1 MTKTEIVAAGG
12 TALTYNSEQIN
23 LIKTT
28 IAKGATDAELELFL
42 YQCKRTGLDP
52 LAKQCYAIKRWSN
65 DERREVMTIQ
75 TGIDGFRLIAERTGQ
90 YAGQKGPEWCGDD
103 GVWKDVWLDTKPPAA
118 ARVGV
123 LRRDFS
129 EPLYAVARYSSY
141 VQKKKDGNVTK
152 FWLQMPD
159 LMLGKVAEALALR
172 RAFPQELSGLYTSDE
187 MAQAS
192 HGEEDA
198 PTPPP
203 APAAVPAAQ
212 QEVIE
217 AEVVT
222 PPAPP
227 PAAPPAAPV
236 PPAAPSK
243 DDMDWARTVFSQV
256 KGMVKVAVDNA
267 GVDEIM
273 KANSKGLADLKRISP
288 ENYEGLK
295 AIVTERRNELGRQQQ
310 KPAPDG
316 FEETGELSA

>member
-1 MTKTEIVAAGG
+1 MTKTELIAAGG

-103 GVWKDVWLDTKPPAA
+103 GFWKDIWLDAKPPSA

-129 EPLYAVARYSSY
+129 EPLYAVARFVSY
-141 VQKKKDGNVTK
+141 VQKKKDGSVTK
-152 FWLQMPD
+152 FWTQMPD
-159 LMLGKVAEALALR
+159 LMIGKVAEALALR

-192 HGEEDA
+192 AGDDE
-198 PTPPP
+198 P
-203 APAAVPAAQ
+203 APS
-212 QEVIE
+212 
-217 AEVVT
+217 
-222 PPAPP
+222 
-227 PAAPPAAPV
+227 PAAPMVVLVDPPSPPSAPV
-236 PPAAPSK
+236 QPQEPAMEPSQGPTGDIRAPENAPAPTK
-243 DDMDWARTVFSQV
+243 DDMAYAREVFTQV
-256 KGMVKVAVDNA
+256 EGAIKVATTAQDIEDCVT
-267 GVDEIM
+267 
-273 KANSKGLADLKRISP
+273 ANKPGLSHLYKVSRGNWTKLKDYAD
-288 ENYEGLK
+288 
-295 AIVTERRNELGRQQQ
+295 QQR
-310 KPAPDG
+310 KDLTPSDG
-316 FEETGELSA
+316 GGG